1 MTTFLDFLRAGDL
14 TGRMR
19 AIADEQA
26 ADLAAGITWGVYRD
40 GVLIESH
47 PAEYM
52 ADCAAWDNADA
63 SDRDRSEYE
72 VRPVEEQ

>member
-1 MTTFLDFLRAGDL
+1 MSFLDFLLEGDR
-14 TGRMR
+14 TGEVR

-40 GVLIESH
+40 GVLIETH
-47 PAEYM
+47 PARYM